1 MGCCLS
7 ARDRNTEAEHRRSID
22 GEPPTSPPGIIE
34 VETVKEVLLETP
46 VVAKADDK
54 IRAMPPG
61 NQEWKAEA
69 RPAAVINGHLD
80 APRKDDGDIVS
91 EVSEISEMCSYSES
105 LSTTA
110 ALEKSADVD
119 DGVVDQRPPPRK
131 RRAHGGGRGMGD
143 RVVARRTAAPSPE
156 KRGQV
161 APLRPVRGRPVAPQP
176 RNGAEEN
183 GNAKRKDPVEGSG
196 RKSRSPVRREEVAP
210 PRNESD
216 QKTPAPVEPRNDVV
230 PADEVES
237 LENPVVSL
245 ECFIF
250 L

>member
-1 MGCCLS
+1 MGCCFS
-7 ARDRNTEAEHRRSID
+7 AGDRNTEAEHRRSID
-22 GEPPTSPPGIIE
+22 GEPPSSPPGILE

-46 VVAKADDK
+46 VAPKDDEK
-54 IRAMPPG
+54 IKAMPPG
-61 NQEWKAEA
+61 NQEWKAEV
-69 RPAAVINGHLD
+69 RPTATVINGNPN
-80 APRKDDGDIVS
+80 APRKDDGDVVS

-110 ALEKSADVD
+110 ALEKSADID

-131 RRAHGGGRGMGD
+131 RRAHGGGRGRGE

-161 APLRPVRGRPVAPQP
+161 APLRSARGRPVA
-176 RNGAEEN
+176 EEN
-183 GNAKRKDPVEGSG
+183 GNGKRKDLLEGS
-196 RKSRSPVRREEVAP
+196 RRRSRSPEKREEA
-210 PRNESD
+210 
-216 QKTPAPVEPRNDVV
+216 AAAEPRNDVV
-230 PADEVES
+230 PVDEAES